1 MNEYF
6 CKSQISIR
14 RNESQFVD
22 NQLSTVMGHG
32 SDFCCSV
39 VALQCGVL
47 QVRGAEVH
55 RAAHAHLQHQV
66 RHPPVGAGH
75 GLEPPRHLDV
85 QIILSQ
91 VTTPV

>member
-1 MNEYF
+1 M
-6 CKSQISIR
+6 SIR
-14 RNESQFVD
+14 YSV
-22 NQLSTVMGHG
+22 TVMGQI
-32 SDFCCSV
+32 SAV
-39 VALQCGVL
+39 VALQCGVV

-85 QIILSQ
+85 QIILSE
-91 VTTPV
+91 VTNPV